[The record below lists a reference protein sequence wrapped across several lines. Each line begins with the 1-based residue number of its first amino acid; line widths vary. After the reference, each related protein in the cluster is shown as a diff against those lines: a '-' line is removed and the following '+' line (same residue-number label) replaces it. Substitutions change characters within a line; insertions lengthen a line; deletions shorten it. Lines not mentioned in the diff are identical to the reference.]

1 MSNSIEILSDLDTKY
16 IIIIIVTY
24 VLAIILSSIIR
35 KLMSIFINK
44 RSIYLKVDPTNY
56 NFLKHAVSFIIFLI
70 ATLIVFFT
78 IPDLRTLGATLFA
91 GAGVFAAILA
101 FASQAAFSNIISGV
115 FIVIFKPFR
124 VGDLIAIGHSLSGY
138 VKDITLRHTVIND
151 FENKMIVIPN
161 AQISSDTIINYHI
174 DDARIKRHVFFNV
187 SFETNLDQA
196 IEIIR
201 DEVRKHANFRDYRTQ
216 EDKDLGEQ
224 DVHVIVREITDFA
237 IRLRANVWSDT
248 PEESW
253 QLYTDLLKSVKERF
267 DKEGIKIPYPH
278 RTISFNKKENEV
290 FIQQV
295 SS

>member
-1 MSNSIEILSDLDTKY
+1 
-16 IIIIIVTY
+16 

-70 ATLIVFFT
+70 ATLIVFFA

-115 FIVIFKPFR
+115 FIVIFKSFR
-124 VGDLIAIGHSLSGY
+124 VGDLISIGHSLSGY

-278 RTISFNKKENEV
+278 RTISFNKNENEV